1 MDGAPAAK
9 NYDLR
14 DINRHL
20 YDALVQS
27 VMKIVEKL
35 DLSVQKVNA
44 LDEVLLHLNY
54 ELSDEFL
61 KISTNY
67 GFCMGCKMID
77 SNVPLS
83 LFVMFTSSMLL
94 TAYLNCGEKFF

>member
-35 DLSVQKVNA
+35 DLSVQKVSA
-44 LDEVLLHLNY
+44 SDEVLL
-54 ELSDEFL
+54 
-61 KISTNY
+61 I
-67 GFCMGCKMID
+67 
-77 SNVPLS
+77 
-83 LFVMFTSSMLL
+83 
-94 TAYLNCGEKFF
+94 

>member
-9 NYDLR
+9 NYNLR

-35 DLSVQKVNA
+35 DLSVQKVSA
-44 LDEVLLHLNY
+44 ADEVMLQCCNLN
-54 ELSDEFL
+54 
-61 KISTNY
+61 
-67 GFCMGCKMID
+67 G
-77 SNVPLS
+77 
-83 LFVMFTSSMLL
+83 
-94 TAYLNCGEKFF
+94 

>member
-1 MDGAPAAK
+1 MDGASGAK
-9 NYDLR
+9 NYNLR

-44 LDEVLLHLNY
+44 SDEVLLQCCTRN
-54 ELSDEFL
+54 
-61 KISTNY
+61 
-67 GFCMGCKMID
+67 
-77 SNVPLS
+77 
-83 LFVMFTSSMLL
+83 
-94 TAYLNCGEKFF
+94 

>member
-9 NYDLR
+9 NYNLR

-27 VMKIVEKL
+27 VMKILEKL

-44 LDEVLLHLNY
+44 AEEVLLQCCTLN
-54 ELSDEFL
+54 EL
-61 KISTNY
+61 
-67 GFCMGCKMID
+67 
-77 SNVPLS
+77 
-83 LFVMFTSSMLL
+83 
-94 TAYLNCGEKFF
+94 

>member
-9 NYDLR
+9 NYNLR

-27 VMKIVEKL
+27 VMKILEKL

-44 LDEVLLHLNY
+44 AEEVLLQCC
-54 ELSDEFL
+54 
-61 KISTNY
+61 T
-67 GFCMGCKMID
+67 
-77 SNVPLS
+77 SN
-83 LFVMFTSSMLL
+83 
-94 TAYLNCGEKFF
+94 E